1 MRLIG
6 RMTTTTGRSNHPS
19 RFDSLK
25 HVPIET
31 RRLLRERLDRK
42 LRLYRQAR
50 HVNPDLPVM
59 SDEEMLQLLEGLEI
73 TVAADWARAEKTYA
87 AANSSEDAKDLNA
100 LAQAGWVQRIWGRAR
115 VARDLAVAVRRAPDG
130 PLKALRA
137 LLDHLYTQ
145 TYRGS
150 EALRADG
157 AVASLLAAIEA
168 GEKDPRQLLCRTPA
182 WVAAR
187 LWERRSVSNESV
199 DLRRWVDLWGLLQHP
214 ALTPREVWQQADA
227 QAFREAA
234 FEVIASEVGL
244 TGWRETRA
252 MYLERISLGHG
263 VPVAHV
269 EPRVPPPPAT
279 LVDRA
284 LWLEDWTI
292 KPCIFQTLESCGD
305 IFGLLRLL
313 LADVIAEDNSPAP
326 HPMAV
331 RLLNLAIERPE
342 FLVGLLFQ
350 ARAHPKLLADVLL
363 HPPSTALACLLIAQW
378 RSPPSAW
385 DRVLIQRD
393 DRVAQVDAFADAAA
407 ILGEY
412 LRDERG
418 AASEGAALL
427 NWFHHSAGPEFID
440 DAAGSEILHGT
451 LIRELSGV
459 PKATLRAMVESLDGP
474 ALRRGLG
481 ASEFA
486 TVLELVDVGG
496 LADEL
501 EPATVVDAYA
511 QSIHSGEYNLT
522 AHRVGAAAAA
532 ALAQLAA
539 RTAALRQGF
548 LYPLKV
554 SERLAAATSDDNP
567 YTLADSI
574 GGSIRAHIRILCRA
588 IVGSAEE
595 VSADLTD
602 ALVAAVKQG
611 ALDHREKNRVAAF
624 APRFER
630 TITGPG
636 RDRALAADLG
646 AALRAL
652 SGASQGRL
660 LEAIIETDEPLI
672 LAQLLSFSP
681 PGLRTRI
688 TARITALAPTD
699 AGDIRSLFEMQAR
712 IDELLTAGAA
722 DAAARYMEAETQ
734 LKTLGSAPGRELVRF
749 QNQLRLQYLRNEWAA
764 ILSTPKPT
772 FQSPSDQTS
781 AEETLKLFQGVAML
795 KGPTP
800 DAEAAKAVFADLFT
814 RHPTVSL
821 ATNWFAAE
829 ISRLLKAGS
838 FTLLKGGDIQKGRRA
853 LTELERML
861 LLTPAAAPSE
871 NEVIECNKALL
882 LLAVGEPAQALAVVT
897 AVPLVRLHDTAAA
910 YRAVA
915 LARLGQNPEATAV
928 LDAAEQTHGV
938 TTVLAGAR
946 AYIASGASFGS
957 VPSVSLQDLSRDV
970 ASAIARFRTMNPI
983 DQARALNDRP
993 DPFEALVVE
1002 HVRSAAASVV
1012 SLVPMMKVIKI
1023 DMIEDDITAFIQHLL
1038 EARVEFLGWST
1049 ADQSKGGFTAAGNP
1063 GYRDLVLK
1071 RGSTILALIEAV
1083 VYDQPLTH
1091 DSMRADLESHLQ
1103 KLLGYGNTRLFFH
1116 LTYAYTDDPTPVMS
1130 FLEGIAESAQPPG
1143 FIYKGREPIP
1153 HTDSRPP
1160 GFVARYGG
1168 DFDELRVVFL
1178 VLNLGQP
1185 RQRAAAKSA
1194 AKTKARKSPRSK
1206 EV

>member
-1 MRLIG
+1 M
-6 RMTTTTGRSNHPS
+6 
-19 RFDSLK
+19 
-25 HVPIET
+25 
-31 RRLLRERLDRK
+31 
-42 LRLYRQAR
+42 
-50 HVNPDLPVM
+50 
-59 SDEEMLQLLEGLEI
+59 
-73 TVAADWARAEKTYA
+73 
-87 AANSSEDAKDLNA
+87 
-100 LAQAGWVQRIWGRAR
+100 
-115 VARDLAVAVRRAPDG
+115 
-130 PLKALRA
+130 
-137 LLDHLYTQ
+137 
-145 TYRGS
+145 
-150 EALRADG
+150 
-157 AVASLLAAIEA
+157 
-168 GEKDPRQLLCRTPA
+168 
-182 WVAAR
+182 
-187 LWERRSVSNESV
+187 
-199 DLRRWVDLWGLLQHP
+199 
-214 ALTPREVWQQADA
+214 
-227 QAFREAA
+227 
-234 FEVIASEVGL
+234 
-244 TGWRETRA
+244 
-252 MYLERISLGHG
+252 
-263 VPVAHV
+263 
-269 EPRVPPPPAT
+269 
-279 LVDRA
+279 
-284 LWLEDWTI
+284 
-292 KPCIFQTLESCGD
+292 
-305 IFGLLRLL
+305 
-313 LADVIAEDNSPAP
+313 
-326 HPMAV
+326 
-331 RLLNLAIERPE
+331 
-342 FLVGLLFQ
+342 
-350 ARAHPKLLADVLL
+350 
-363 HPPSTALACLLIAQW
+363 
-378 RSPPSAW
+378 
-385 DRVLIQRD
+385 IQRD

-412 LRDERG
+412 LRDERV

-440 DAAGSEILHGT
+440 DAAGSEILRGT

-532 ALAQLAA
+532 AMAQLAA

-548 LYPLKV
+548 LYPLKI
-554 SERLAAATSDDNP
+554 SARLAAATSDDNP
-567 YTLADSI
+567 YTFADSI

-588 IVGSAEE
+588 IVGSAQE
-595 VSADLTD
+595 VPADLTD

-624 APRFER
+624 APRFEH

-652 SGASQGRL
+652 TGASQGRL

-764 ILSTPKPT
+764 ILSTPKPA
-772 FQSPSDQTS
+772 FQSPGDQTS

-814 RHPTVSL
+814 RHQTVSL

-829 ISRLLKAGS
+829 ISRLLKDS
-838 FTLLKGGDIQKGRRA
+838 FTLLKGSDIQEGRRA

-861 LLTPAAAPSE
+861 SLTPAAAPSE

-993 DPFEALVVE
+993 DSFEALVVE
-1002 HVRSAAASVV
+1002 YVRA
-1012 SLVPMMKVIKI
+1012 
-1023 DMIEDDITAFIQHLL
+1023 
-1038 EARVEFLGWST
+1038 
-1049 ADQSKGGFTAAGNP
+1049 
-1063 GYRDLVLK
+1063 
-1071 RGSTILALIEAV
+1071 
-1083 VYDQPLTH
+1083 
-1091 DSMRADLESHLQ
+1091 
-1103 KLLGYGNTRLFFH
+1103 
-1116 LTYAYTDDPTPVMS
+1116 
-1130 FLEGIAESAQPPG
+1130 
-1143 FIYKGREPIP
+1143 
-1153 HTDSRPP
+1153 
-1160 GFVARYGG
+1160 
-1168 DFDELRVVFL
+1168 
-1178 VLNLGQP
+1178 
-1185 RQRAAAKSA
+1185 
-1194 AKTKARKSPRSK
+1194 
-1206 EV
+1206 